1 MRLYQNETVSFLFF
15 DNTSICDIFYIFVT
29 LLIFKYYMLQHYKKY
44 ILIILLHLFCVKA
57 NAVSNFFS
65 NHSFYFIN
73 EENGLPNNCIN
84 FIFKDSAGYIWLAT
98 NNGISR
104 YDGYQFLNFT
114 THTAPISLKS
124 NYVNCISEDRFGRLW
139 VATEEGLTII
149 SSGRMDVV
157 KLRLDDVK
165 ADRLF
170 DSYVQ
175 TVYSDRN
182 GNMWVAS
189 CNNLW
194 CLKFNNM
201 GRISECYSMPFITR
215 TDIYSIIDFGDGVCA
230 GLDDMVYR
238 IEPGENG
245 RLRVES
251 LSDNISSFSDDWR
264 ILCLC
269 QDKNLLWIGTNRGL
283 FKYDTKRDTVKRY
296 RYSNHKPD
304 MLSQAYITDVEVTAS
319 GSVLVSTLNGLNVY
333 DRERDCFNYVRQNY
347 RSPSEGVSCN
357 RINTLF
363 CDGEDIWVG
372 TQMDGVNI
380 LVPDVVHP
388 RVWKYNYS
396 ADGTDNRGPNAV
408 NGIAEDRDGNIWLAT
423 ADGGVNR
430 MTPDGKCFE
439 NFMFEHTNEE
449 SISNNAVSGILID
462 SHNHLW
468 AYTWGVGINELDLNV
483 DGNRTFLRHE
493 REDRT
498 GLESDFL
505 GSAAEDRLNDGIW
518 FGSTRGLHFY
528 DRRTRRFVRI
538 LFSGTDN
545 DFKEVRAMMVD
556 DRDRLWWG
564 TSAGVFVLN
573 LSSFDKE
580 NGKIEYKY
588 MRYKLTEPCSHQIEK
603 INCVMQDSKRRIWL
617 GSEGNGLYMLKD
629 EDGEGF
635 EFVNY
640 DVTDGLSG
648 NTVIGMVEDADGVIW
663 MSTNRGISSLS
674 IENGVEVFAS
684 FTREDGLPDNRF
696 NWNAYHYSSKNNL
709 LYFGMMN
716 ELIAFSPFSLPQH
729 MEIRKPVI
737 TSWRVAGGPVHSLP
751 DRTNTDDY
759 NRPEAKLHASD
770 RGLMITF
777 STLDYANSHRIKYS
791 YRLMGYDDEWV
802 ETSHGGCEAR
812 YSFLPDGEYLFQL
825 RATDERGHWVDGVTE
840 MRIVVAPYFYRSWWF
855 YVILVVMALGVVKYV
870 YKVKT
875 EMYRKQKR
883 ELEQQVAERT
893 SELNAKNRSLT
904 EMALKVEKATEEKM
918 SFFTSV
924 THEFR
929 TPVTLIDG
937 PLKIA
942 LGRTCQAD
950 VREQLEIA
958 SRSADTLM
966 KLVNELLDF
975 RKFDA
980 DSFVLVKK
988 NIDFVDFVKTL
999 IVPFEVFAAER
1010 NIRIEAFYRM
1020 NFRHRMFDGECLRKV
1035 IVNLLSNAV
1044 KFTPPGGKVSVY
1056 VFSVADEGMPGG
1068 TEGGSVC
1075 VDVRDSGCG
1084 INPDD
1089 TELIFQRFYQ
1099 SRSEGRSAAG
1109 GFGIGLYL
1117 CRRIVEMHGGKIYAG
1132 NNRKEGAFVRLILPL
1147 EQGSDEV
1154 AEMASD
1160 VAVSSAVADVAQGG
1174 TKDTVLLVDD
1184 VKDMRQYLCTILSAE
1199 YNVLQASDGKEALEV
1214 LVRNKVD
1221 LVISDL
1227 MMPVMDGNE
1236 LSRRIKSD
1244 VATSHI
1250 PLLLLTAIKSDK
1262 QEKMSLQIGVDDY
1275 LCKPFDSEILL
1286 LKVRNILA
1294 YRRQV
1299 RKRFA
1304 SGMEVE
1310 SLDLKIESKDNVFMR
1325 TAMELMKA
1333 HYMDSEYG
1341 VDAFV
1346 KDMGYSKTLVNSKLH
1361 AIAGMAIGQ
1370 FMKEF
1375 RLNQARAY
1383 ISVAE
1388 QTVTVADV
1396 AYAVGFND
1404 PKYFTK
1410 CFKELFGVLPS
1421 EIMKYKEG

>member
-1 MRLYQNETVSFLFF
+1 
-15 DNTSICDIFYIFVT
+15 
-29 LLIFKYYMLQHYKKY
+29 MLQHYKY
-44 ILIILLHLFCVKA
+44 IIIILIHLFCIKV
-57 NAVSNFFS
+57 NAISTFFTS
-65 NHSFYFIN
+65 HTYYHIN
-73 EENGLPNNCIN
+73 DESGLADNCIN
-84 FIFKDSAGYIWLAT
+84 DIFKDSTGYIWLAT
-98 NNGISR
+98 NNGVSR
-104 YDGYQFLNFT
+104 FDGYQFMNFT
-114 THTAPISLKS
+114 THSSPVSLKS
-124 NYVNCISEDRFGRLW
+124 NYANSIAEDRFGRLW
-139 VATEEGLTII
+139 IATEEGITVM
-149 SSGRMDVV
+149 SSGRVETVEPGSGYAEMEE
-157 KLRLDDVK
+157 
-165 ADRLF
+165 LF
-170 DSYVQ
+170 GSYVQ
-175 TVYSDRN
+175 TVYADKR
-182 GNMWVAS
+182 GNVWIAS
-189 CNNLW
+189 RNNLW
-194 CLKFNNM
+194 CLEFNRL
-201 GRISECYSMPFITR
+201 GRISEYRSLPFEAQSE
-215 TDIYSIIDFGDGVCA
+215 IYSVIDYGDGVCA
-230 GLDDMVYR
+230 GIDNMVYR
-238 IEPGENG
+238 IKKGEG
-245 RLRVES
+245 RSLEVEL
-251 LSDNISSFSDDWR
+251 LSDNILSFSDDWR

-269 QDKNLLWIGTNRGL
+269 QDGDLLWIGTNRGL
-283 FKYDTKRDTVKRY
+283 FRYDTCFDTVKRY
-296 RYSNHKPD
+296 RYSNHKTG
-304 MLSQAYITDVEVTAS
+304 MLSQAYITDVVTTEE
-319 GSVLVSTLNGLNVY
+319 GTLLVSTLNGLNVY
-333 DRERDCFNYVRQNY
+333 DRDSDEFLFIRQNY
-347 RSPSEGVSCN
+347 RNPDSSVSCN
-357 RINTLF
+357 RINTLY

-380 LVPDVVHP
+380 MVPDLIRP
-388 RVWKYNYS
+388 TVWKYNYF
-396 ADGTDNRGPNAV
+396 ADRVSSRGPNAV
-408 NGIAEDRDGNIWLAT
+408 NGIAEDKDGDIWLAT
-423 ADGGVNR
+423 ADGGVSR
-430 MTPDGKCFE
+430 MRKDSGLFE
-439 NFMFEHTNEE
+439 NYMFEHANDE
-449 SISNNAVSGILID
+449 SISNNSVSGVLID
-462 SHNHLW
+462 SQNHLW
-468 AYTWGVGINELDLNV
+468 AYTWGVGINELDLNIE
-483 DGNRTFLRHE
+483 GNRTFIRHE

-505 GSAAEDRLNDGIW
+505 GSAAEDILNDGVW
-518 FGSTRGLHFY
+518 FGSTCGLHFY
-528 DRRTRRFVRI
+528 DRKTHRFIRI
-538 LFSGTDN
+538 SLPEADN
-545 DFKEVRAMMVD
+545 DLKAVRAMMVD
-556 DRDRLWWG
+556 SSDRLWWG
-564 TSAGVFVLN
+564 TSAGLFVID
-573 LSSFDKE
+573 LSTFRKE
-580 NGKIEYKY
+580 SGDVDYTYMKY
-588 MRYKLTEPCSHQIEK
+588 RLTESGSHRVEK
-603 INCVMQDSKRRIWL
+603 INCIIQDSGGRIWL
-617 GSEGNGLYMLKD
+617 GSEGNGLYVVEDEKD
-629 EDGEGF
+629 GVF
-635 EFVNY
+635 SFVGY
-640 DVTDGLSG
+640 GVSDGLSG
-648 NTVIGMVEDADGVIW
+648 NTVIGMVEDSEGVMWI
-663 MSTNRGISSLS
+663 STNRGISSLDLRA
-674 IENGVEVFAS
+674 EQKVFTS
-684 FTREDGLPDNRF
+684 FTHEDGLPDSRF
-696 NWNAYHYSSKNNL
+696 NWNAYHYSHNSGL
-709 LYFGMMN
+709 LYFGTMN
-716 ELIAFSPFSLPQH
+716 ELIAFPPVRLTGVREH
-729 MEIRKPVI
+729 RMPVI
-737 TSWRVAGGPVHSLP
+737 TSWRVAGELTNPLP
-751 DRTNTDDY
+751 DRSMTDDSD
-759 NRPEAKLHASD
+759 RHVARIHESD

-777 STLDYANSHRIKYS
+777 STLDYANSHRIKYT
-791 YRLMGYDDEWV
+791 YRLVGYDDEWV
-802 ETSHGGCEAR
+802 ETSHGECTAR

-840 MRIVVAPYFYRSWWF
+840 MRIVVTPYFYKSWWF
-855 YVILVVMALGVVKYV
+855 LLALVIVAVCVAKYV

-875 EMYRKQKR
+875 DMYRSQRR
-883 ELEQQVAERT
+883 ELERQVAERT
-893 SELNAKNRSLT
+893 YELNNRNRELM
-904 EMALKVEKATEEKM
+904 EMAQKVEEATEEKM

-942 LGRTCQAD
+942 LGRTSQAD

-988 NIDFVDFVKTL
+988 NTDFVEFVKTL

-1056 VFSVADEGMPGG
+1056 VFSVADGSMPDG
-1068 TEGGSVC
+1068 TKGGSVW

-1099 SRSEGRSAAG
+1099 SRSEGRSATG

-1117 CRRIVEMHGGKIYAG
+1117 CRRIVEMHGGKICAG
-1132 NNRKEGAFVRLILPL
+1132 NNRKEGAFVRVMLPL
-1147 EQGSDEV
+1147 EQGNNEV

-1160 VAVSSAVADVAQGG
+1160 IAVSSAEADVKSGG
-1174 TKDTVLLVDD
+1174 MKDTVLLVDD
-1184 VKDMRQYLCTILSAE
+1184 VKDMRQYLHTILSTE
-1199 YNVLQASDGKEALEV
+1199 YNVLQASDGKEALDI
-1214 LVRNKVD
+1214 LARNKVD

-1262 QEKMSLQIGVDDY
+1262 QEKKSLHIGVDDY

-1286 LKVRNILA
+1286 LKVRNILT

-1325 TAMELMKA
+1325 TAIELMKA
-1333 HYMDSEYG
+1333 HYMDCEYG
-1341 VDAFV
+1341 VDTFV
-1346 KDMGYSKTLVNSKLH
+1346 RDMGYSKTLVNSKLH